1 MSRLCCCANYVLACP
16 VCDTATGQ
24 AVRRGILSADLAGNL
39 LATLAPFPVLLFLVA
54 LLHFF
59 PLFTRRNRKSGKELP

>member
-1 MSRLCCCANYVLACP
+1 
-16 VCDTATGQ
+16 
-24 AVRRGILSADLAGNL
+24 VRRGILSADLAGNL